1 MLAGKVALVTGAGS
15 GIGRATAIQMAFEG
29 AKVCIVDI
37 SPEGGQETIRLASE
51 AKPGSEL
58 LFVEADVSKEDDVSK
73 AVKSAVERFG
83 RLDIVFNN
91 AGIYEW
97 YSLESMPTD
106 IWDKVIS
113 VNLRGA
119 FLGIKHAAPYLKKTR
134 GVIVNTSSSLG
145 FAGAP
150 DSAAYCA
157 SKSGIIGL
165 TKAAALDLAK
175 YGIRVNCICPG
186 SIDTKMQQKEF
197 SRSEDPKKMREAYE
211 KIYPM
216 GRIGRPEEVAKLV
229 IFLCSD
235 ASSFITGSAFLIDG
249 GLFAQWGEALAPLI
263 K

>member
-1 MLAGKVALVTGAGS
+1 
-15 GIGRATAIQMAFEG
+15 
-29 AKVCIVDI
+29 
-37 SPEGGQETIRLASE
+37 
-51 AKPGSEL
+51 
-58 LFVEADVSKEDDVSK
+58 
-73 AVKSAVERFG
+73 
-83 RLDIVFNN
+83 
-91 AGIYEW
+91 
-97 YSLESMPTD
+97 
-106 IWDKVIS
+106 
-113 VNLRGA
+113 
-119 FLGIKHAAPYLKKTR
+119 
-134 GVIVNTSSSLG
+134 VNTSSSLG